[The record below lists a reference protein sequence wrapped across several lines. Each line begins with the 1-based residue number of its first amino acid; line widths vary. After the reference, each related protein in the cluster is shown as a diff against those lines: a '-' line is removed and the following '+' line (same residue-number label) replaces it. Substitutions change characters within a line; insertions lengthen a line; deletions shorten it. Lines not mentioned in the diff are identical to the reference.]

1 MCLELRRN
9 LKHFPRI
16 GHEVLMG
23 TGRRYIKRGISYLK
37 RNGLVNTFNKGV
49 ERIKTDREQKGYVPY
64 HASDAEVEEQR
75 NRRFADPKKFSVLVP
90 VYETDPVLFEKM
102 LESVADQTYGN
113 WELILADASRDDSR
127 RNAVRNFTEERN
139 LLCKDEY
146 GTLFDKIRYFKIPD
160 NKGISNNT
168 NEALDRASG
177 DYICLLDHDDILE
190 KTALFDIMASV
201 ENTKA
206 LVIYTDEDKIN
217 EDGTRYFDINKKP
230 DFDPVLLRTN
240 NYICHFLAVDI
251 NLAKSVG
258 GFRSE
263 YDGAQDHDFIMR
275 CTEGIRKDQI
285 VHIQKVLYHW
295 RSTVNSTS
303 ENPDAKLYAYRAGKR
318 AVEDSYKRVGIGA
331 KVFDSPHLGFFD
343 IEYPRIHRPVLSI
356 TSEEFRKMTAQER
369 EALDCEFIMLLSL
382 RLVPGDGE
390 YIADMEACM
399 NLPHVG
405 AVTGKIIGTD
415 RKVESAG
422 YDVGPDGK
430 KRARFAGLRASF
442 SGYMHRASLHQ
453 LVEGFTDDCVLL
465 RRDAISS
472 MYPDIVLKPGFEVYY
487 TPGVIFRRKKK

>member
-1 MCLELRRN
+1 N

-75 NRRFADPKKFSVLVP
+75 NTRCADPKKFSVLVP

-160 NKGISNNT
+160 NKGISHNT

-263 YDGAQDHDFIMR
+263 YDGAQDHDFILR
-275 CTEGIRKDQI
+275 CTEGLPREQI
-285 VHIQKVLYHW
+285 LHIPKVLYHW
-295 RSTVNSTS
+295 RSTADSTA
-303 ENPDAKLYAYRAGKR
+303 ENPDAKLYAYEAGKR
-318 AVEDSYKRVGIGA
+318 AVTDHLKRIGIEA
-331 KVFDSPHLGFFD
+331 KVTDSPDLGFF
-343 IEYPRIHRPVLSI
+343 RIGYERYHRPVMRIKTEELDPAKLDSEFVMVLS
-356 TSEEFRKMTAQER
+356 S
-369 EALDCEFIMLLSL
+369 SL
-382 RLVPGDGE
+382 MPLNNE
-390 YIADMEACM
+390 YIADMMGCM
-399 NLPHVG
+399 RRSNVG
-405 AVTGKIIGTD
+405 AVTGKIIGRD
-415 RKVESAG
+415 KKVESAG
-422 YDVGPDGK
+422 FDIDDNGNMVPM
-430 KRARFAGLRASF
+430 FAGLGRHF
-442 SGYMHRASLHQ
+442 SGYMHRANLDR
-453 LVEGFTDDCVLL
+453 LVRGYSNDCVLL
-465 RRDAISS
+465 RREAVTTSGSWIRLKEG
-472 MYPDIVLKPGFEVYY
+472 YDIYY
-487 TPGVIFRRKKK
+487 TPKAVFSRRGV